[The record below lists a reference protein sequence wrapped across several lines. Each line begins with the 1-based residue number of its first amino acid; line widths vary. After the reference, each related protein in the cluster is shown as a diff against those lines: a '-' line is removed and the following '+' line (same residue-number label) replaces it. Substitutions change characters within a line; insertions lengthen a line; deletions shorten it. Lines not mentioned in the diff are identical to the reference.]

1 MPIKSILVPLDG
13 TESAQPVLETAFAV
27 ARNLS
32 AHVEVLH
39 VRADSKN
46 AVPLLGEGM
55 SGAMIEEMIDLAETE
70 AGTRAEK
77 ARAMFDDICKRL
89 EFPIV
94 GSPPGPDGP
103 SAGWVDR
110 TGREDEVAARRGR
123 LSDLIVVAR
132 PTPDTDVSSRM
143 TLNAAIRE
151 TGRPILVVPPGAP
164 QPIGKKVAIAWNG
177 SAEAARAV
185 RLSVTFIELAEE
197 VFILTAEGGGTR
209 AAEASEL
216 ADYLA
221 WQGVSAKTRTFEI
234 ADHAGGEELLR
245 ECAGTGADL
254 LLMGAFTQSR
264 VRQLIMGGITR
275 HVLAAAE
282 IPVVMAR

>member
-1 MPIKSILVPLDG
+1 MPIKSILIPLDG

-27 ARNLS
+27 ARDLS

-70 AGTRAEK
+70 AGTRADK
-77 ARAMFDDICKRL
+77 AREMFDDICKRF

-94 GSPPGPDGP
+94 DSPPGPDGP

-110 TGREDEVAARRGR
+110 TGREDEVAAQRGR
-123 LSDLIVVAR
+123 LSDLVVVAR

-151 TGRPILVVPPGAP
+151 TGRPILVIPPEAP
-164 QPIGKKVAIAWNG
+164 QGIGKKVAIAWNG

-185 RLSVTFIELAEE
+185 RLSVTFIESADE
-197 VFILTAEGGGTR
+197 VIILTAEGGSTR

-234 ADHAGGEELLR
+234 ADRAGGEDLLR
-245 ECAGTGADL
+245 ECAGIGADL
-254 LLMGAFTQSR
+254 LVMGAYTQSR

-275 HVLAAAE
+275 HVLASAE
-282 IPVVMAR
+282 IAVVMAR